1 MKRITLFAFA
11 IAVLLSCKKDT
22 VNKTEPPVE
31 PPPVTQISQKG
42 LVTTNIHF
50 PGADS
55 TFTISFDPS
64 KGNAVLAGFSGD
76 VYAHIGA
83 ITNLSNGLTDW
94 KYTKAA
100 WEVNDPSA
108 KLVRQSNGIYTLTI
122 RPRNFL
128 NVPAGETILKLAMV
142 FRNANGT
149 MVGRNS
155 DGSDIFIPLYNNSSL
170 NVRFIEPEMH
180 PTFDPKPTLTLTTV
194 GQEITV
200 TGVAS
205 QKANLSL
212 TLNGTAFA
220 TATSS
225 TQVTGKAKIT
235 VGGLQT
241 IKVIANNSVE
251 NTISFLIGGA
261 AVVESLPTGAKPGV
275 TFINGG
281 ASAIFALYAPGKQF
295 VNVIGDFNNWTADR
309 FMKKTP
315 DGNIWWMQIDQL
327 NPNTEYAYQYLVDG
341 TLKIADPYSEKV
353 LDPDNDQYIKSSGN
367 NWNFGNYPS
376 GKTTGIVSM
385 MKANTIVYNWRHTAF
400 TRLAKSDL
408 VIYELHLRDFLAA
421 NNYKTLTDTINY
433 LTRLG
438 VNAVELMP
446 VNEFEGNSSWGY
458 NPSFYF
464 APDKFYGSK
473 TDLQR
478 FIDECHGK
486 GIAVIL
492 DMVLNHSFGQNP
504 MVQLY
509 FDGTKPANSPWFNAS
524 PTHPFNVGYDF
535 NHESP
540 HTRKFVKD
548 VIKFWMQEY
557 KVDGFR
563 FDLSKGFTQTNTG
576 SNVEAWNKK
585 DDSRINIWK
594 DYNNYIKSIDA
605 NNFYVILE
613 HFAEDAEEQIL
624 ASEGMMLWNNVNYSF
639 NEASMGWLKDDNG
652 NYGQSDF
659 KRGIYTQHN
668 FSSADNLITYMESHD
683 EERMMFK
690 NISYGNASGSYSIKE
705 LSTALKRQEMSA
717 AFLFAIPG
725 PKMLWQFGEMGYEIS
740 IDQNGRTG
748 EKPLL
753 WQYNTQP
760 SRVALRNAFAKFINL
775 KKKNPV
781 YRTTN
786 ISFDFLGAVKYIKLT
801 QGATTVVVVGNFD
814 VTSHQANIN
823 FGAAGN
829 WYDVMENNQVM
840 NLAGT
845 IYTKTLLPGEY
856 HIYSTTILSE

>member
-1 MKRITLFAFA
+1 MKRITLFAIA
-11 IAVLLSCKKDT
+11 IVALLSCRKD
-22 VNKTEPPVE
+22 PVAE
-31 PPPVTQISQKG
+31 TPQPVDPPVTQVEQTG
-42 LVTTNIHF
+42 LATTSIHF

-55 TFTISFDPS
+55 TFTISFDPA
-64 KGNAVLAGFSGD
+64 KGNAALAGFSGD

-83 ITNLSNGLTDW
+83 ITNLSSGLTDW

-100 WEVNDPSA
+100 WDVNDPAA
-108 KLVRQSNGIYTLTI
+108 KMVRQSNGKYILTI
-122 RPRNFL
+122 KPRSFL

-142 FRNANGT
+142 FRNANGSI
-149 MVGRNS
+149 VGRNN

-170 NVRFIEPEMH
+170 NVRLVEPEMH
-180 PTFDPKPTLTLTTV
+180 PTFDPKPALALTTV

-212 TLNGTAFA
+212 MLNGTPFA
-220 TATSS
+220 TAANS

-235 VGGLQT
+235 AGGLQT
-241 IKVIANNSVE
+241 IKVIANNTVE
-251 NTISFLIGGA
+251 NTISFLTGGA
-261 AVVESLPTGAKPGV
+261 AVIEALPAGAKPGV
-275 TFINGG
+275 TFINSGT
-281 ASAIFALYAPGKQF
+281 SAIFALYAPGKQF

-315 DGNIWWMQIDQL
+315 DGNTWWIQIDQL

-341 TLKIADPYSEKV
+341 VLKIADPYSEKV
-353 LDPDNDQYIKSSGN
+353 LDPDNDPYIKSSAN
-367 NWNFGNYPS
+367 NWDFGNYPS

-385 MKANTIVYNWRHTAF
+385 MKANTPVYNWRYTAF
-400 TRLAKSDL
+400 TRPAKSDL
-408 VIYELHLRDFLAA
+408 AIYELHLRDFLAA
-421 NNYKTLTDTINY
+421 NNFKTLTDTINY
-433 LTRLG
+433 LARLG

-473 TDLQR
+473 ADLQR

-509 FDGTKPANSPWFNAS
+509 FDGTKPVNSPWFNAT

-540 HTRKFVKD
+540 HTRQFVKD
-548 VIKFWMQEY
+548 VIRFWMQEY

-563 FDLSKGFTQTNTG
+563 FDLSKGFTQTNSG
-576 SNVEAWNKK
+576 SNVDAWSKK

-594 DYNNYIKSIDA
+594 DYNNYIKQIDA

-613 HFAEDAEEQIL
+613 HFADDDEEQIL
-624 ASEGMMLWNNVNYSF
+624 ALEGMMLWNNLNYSF
-639 NEASMGWLKDDNG
+639 NEASMGWLKDNNN

-659 KRGIYTQHN
+659 KRGIYTQHG
-668 FSSADNLITYMESHD
+668 FSSADYLVSYMESHD

-690 NISYGNASGSYSIKE
+690 NISYGNASGSYNIKD
-705 LSTALKRQEMSA
+705 LATALKRQEMSA
-717 AFLFAIPG
+717 AFLFAMPG
-725 PKMLWQFGEMGYEIS
+725 PKMLWQFGELGYEIS

-753 WQYNTQP
+753 WQYNAQP
-760 SRVALRNAFAKFINL
+760 ARVALRNAFAKFINL

-786 ISFDFLGAVKYIKLT
+786 LTYDFLGAVKYIKLT

-814 VTSHQANIN
+814 VISQQANIN
-823 FGAAGN
+823 FGTGGN
-829 WYDVMENNQVM
+829 WYKVMENNQEM
-840 NLAGT
+840 NLTGT
-845 IYTKTLLPGEY
+845 AYTKTLQPGEY
-856 HIYSTTILSE
+856 HIYSTTILAE